1 MNCSFRL
8 RRSQGRGF
16 TLIELLVVIAIIAVL
31 IALLLPAV
39 QQAREAARRSQ
50 CKNNLKQL
58 GLAFHNY
65 HEALNCF
72 PLSSAGSTSK
82 PNWRVFILPY
92 IDQAPLYSKLDMV
105 SGNFLGNV
113 YPGNNAILAGLY
125 VPVFNC
131 PSTTLPTN
139 NTAVANNTLGGQTH
153 CYEGI
158 SGATTDPSTGAPFS
172 TAYCAAGSYG
182 SIYCNNG
189 ITVPNVKVTMANIT
203 DGSSNTLLVAEQS
216 GTVGAGKQD
225 LRNNYYGGW
234 SGAGPGVPPADVSWG
249 VGTTAIR
256 YPLNFNFSSGAAPA
270 GADQT
275 YEGNTILNSFH
286 VGGVHALMAD
296 GSVRFLSENMS
307 FATLSGI
314 ACKSDGTVV
323 GDF

>member
-1 MNCSFRL
+1 MDRSFRM
-8 RRSQGRGF
+8 RRPRTLAF

-65 HEALNCF
+65 HEALSCF

-92 IDQAPLYSKLDMV
+92 IDQASLYNKLDMV
-105 SGNFLGNV
+105 SGNFGGTLTPGCTALANV
-113 YPGNNAILAGLY
+113 SVA
-125 VPVFNC
+125 VFNC
-131 PSTTLPTN
+131 PSSPLPVI
-139 NTAVANNTLGGQTH
+139 NTAVPNNSGPSQTH
-153 CYEGI
+153 SYEGI
-158 SGATTDPSTGAPFS
+158 SGAYPDPAGITTNCGVGD
-172 TAYCAAGSYG
+172 YG
-182 SIYCNNG
+182 SFYCNNG
-189 ITVPNVKVTMANIT
+189 ITVPNVKCTMAAVT
-203 DGSSNTLLVAEQS
+203 DGTSNTLLVAEQS
-216 GTVGAGKQD
+216 ATVGVAKTD

-234 SGAGPGVPPADVSWG
+234 SGAGGIAPPGNTSWG

-256 YPLNFNFSSGAAPA
+256 YPINYNINSGSAPA

-275 YEGNTILNSFH
+275 YTGNTIINSYH
-286 VGGVHALMAD
+286 VGGTHALMAD
-296 GSVRFLSENMS
+296 GSVRFLSENINL
-307 FATLSGI
+307 ALI
-314 ACKSDGTVV
+314 LQPLACKSDGLVI

>member
-1 MNCSFRL
+1 MLHSFRHRPRKL
-8 RRSQGRGF
+8 GF

-65 HEALNCF
+65 HEALSCF
-72 PLSSAGSTSK
+72 PLSSAGSVSK

-105 SGNFLGNV
+105 SGNFLANA
-113 YPGNNAILAGLY
+113 YPGNNSILAGLN

-131 PSTTLPTN
+131 PSSPLPTN
-139 NTAVANNTLGGQTH
+139 NTAVLNNTLAGQTH
-153 CYEGI
+153 CYEAI
-158 SGATTDPSTGAPFS
+158 SGATPDPAGM
-172 TAYCAAGSYG
+172 TANCGPGSYG

-189 ITVPNVKVTMANIT
+189 ITVPNVKATMASVS
-203 DGSSNTLLVAEQS
+203 DGTSNTLLIGEQS
-216 GTVGAGKQD
+216 GTVGSTKQD

-234 SGAGPGVPPADVSWG
+234 SGAGAGVPPADVSWG

-256 YPLNFNFSSGAAPA
+256 YPINYNFSSGVAPA

-286 VGGVHALMAD
+286 VGGIHALMAD
-296 GSVRFLSENMS
+296 GSVRFLSENMN
-307 FATLSGI
+307 FTTLTSI
-314 ACKSDGTVV
+314 ACKSDGMVV